1 MGKYCGCQETN
12 PILPPARRLVQVPL
26 WEGGEA
32 KLAHR
37 AVCVAV
43 RVANEVPAVLQKCK
57 SILYPPAPAAGTGK
71 ALSLPRPRPPPNPS
85 SQPPPPPFPSPR
97 SCPLL
102 SHTHTAASA
111 GDAAGTYRAGQRGE
125 PGWPGCSSKTSP
137 SDYTSSRTCRPGGG
151 QLTGRARPPPYPS
164 TPYGALPAQPP
175 PPQQP
180 PVQPPILSGW
190 RAPRRL
196 TPPPQMPAP
205 LMRPICNCPD
215 RLKSQWPHLWA
226 LRSWA
231 GADGA

>member
-1 MGKYCGCQETN
+1 MLKYTERCLSTAAELIDHDSFGSASQATPHGLHCLSSTDTTSSKVGFGQGAE
-12 PILPPARRLVQVPL
+12 
-26 WEGGEA
+26 
-32 KLAHR
+32 
-37 AVCVAV
+37 
-43 RVANEVPAVLQKCK
+43 
-57 SILYPPAPAAGTGK
+57 PAP
-71 ALSLPRPRPPPNPS
+71 PPPPPFNPS

-97 SCPLL
+97 CCPLL
-102 SHTHTAASA
+102 SLTHTAASW
-111 GDAAGTYRAGQRGE
+111 AGQRGE
-125 PGWPGCSSKTSP
+125 PGWPRCSSKTSP

-175 PPQQP
+175 PQQQP
-180 PVQPPILSGW
+180 PGPVQPPIRSGW